1 MEIEVSIDKF
11 GIDYKDV
18 PHSPKQNEHYFV
30 AGGHKLGKI

>member
-18 PHSPKQNEHYFV
+18 PHSKNKKNIILLRSIDWE
-30 AGGHKLGKI
+30 